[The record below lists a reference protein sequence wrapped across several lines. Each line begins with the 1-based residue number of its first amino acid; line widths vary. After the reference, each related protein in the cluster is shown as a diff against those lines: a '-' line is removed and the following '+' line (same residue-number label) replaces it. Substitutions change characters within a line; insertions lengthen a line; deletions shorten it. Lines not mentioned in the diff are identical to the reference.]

1 MKEAKSSLY
10 GYDVSNAGCY
20 VGIAVFGIL
29 SLHHTW
35 LLFRNKCWYW
45 TPFWIGGW
53 MEVAGYAIRRVSGDE
68 NKNISLFAVQFLF
81 VLLPP
86 IFFAAS
92 IYMTLGRLLRF
103 IGATQLSPI
112 RIKWVT
118 PIFVSGD
125 IVSLLMVGA
134 GGGIQATADSDKDAR
149 DTGNA
154 IMMTGLAVQ
163 LLFFT
168 IFIVE
173 TAICH
178 FRLHRRQ
185 WGSSSSSGRLNWP
198 WLFLSLYVGCILI
211 FIRSVFRV
219 IEYAQGW
226 DGYLVSHEI
235 YMYMFDTLLMA
246 LCMLSY
252 SIVHPAYVITKTPAN
267 IVSKES
273 TDLEAIALRGPDS
286 RF

>member
-1 MKEAKSSLY
+1 MSESVLSLY

-20 VGIAVFGIL
+20 VGIAVFGAL
-29 SLHHTW
+29 SIHHTW
-35 LLFRNKCWYW
+35 ILFRHKCWYW
-45 TPFWIGGW
+45 VPFWIGGY
-53 MEVAGYAIRRVSGDE
+53 MEVAGYAIRRVSGD
-68 NKNISLFAVQFLF
+68 NDRNISLFAVQFLF

-92 IYMTLGRLLRF
+92 IYMTLGRLLRY
-103 IGATQLSPI
+103 IGATELSPI
-112 RIKWVT
+112 RIRWVT
-118 PIFVSGD
+118 PIFVTGD
-125 IVSLLMVGA
+125 IVSLIMVGA
-134 GGGIQATADSDKDAR
+134 GGGIQATADDNKDAR

-154 IMMTGLAVQ
+154 IMMTGLAIQ

-173 TAICH
+173 TGFCH
-178 FRLHRRQ
+178 FRLHRRR
-185 WGSSSSSGRLNWP
+185 WSSSYSKGKLNWP
-198 WLFLSLYVGCILI
+198 WLFLSLYVGCLLI

-246 LCMLSY
+246 LCMLCY
-252 SIVHPAYVITKTPAN
+252 SIIHPAYVISKVPAN
-267 IVSKES
+267 LVPKES
-273 TDLEAIALRGPDS
+273 RDLETIGLQENVYR
-286 RF
+286 